1 VWVEKSI
8 GLVSTLNKNIFF
20 PTGSEQQQ
28 QNRRQGCCWFG
39 ERQATDCDCVC
50 ESFGEPK
57 CPECDV
63 HKGCVKARQ
72 GQQPA
77 VQQGER
83 SREQGAGNRV
93 QEAGRKRSEQ
103 DDDKGHC
110 SCRSRWA
117 AGCAARARET
127 ATGALPANAGRR
139 KFLAHQ
145 NRTAATTTTR
155 RTNVREAE
163 GYTLQANTHHVY
175 AAHKRNP
182 YNSRI

>member
-1 VWVEKSI
+1 VTCTKDASKPAKDSNQ
-8 GLVSTLNKNIFF
+8 LF
-20 PTGSEQQQ
+20 
-28 QNRRQGCCWFG
+28 NR
-39 ERQATDCDCVC
+39 A
-50 ESFGEPK
+50 
-57 CPECDV
+57 
-63 HKGCVKARQ
+63 KGA
-72 GQQPA
+72 
-77 VQQGER
+77 E

-145 NRTAATTTTR
+145 NRTAATTTT
-155 RTNVREAE
+155 
-163 GYTLQANTHHVY
+163 
-175 AAHKRNP
+175 
-182 YNSRI
+182 